1 MRSAF
6 CAANHL
12 LKFMSTNGAAA
23 FLMREVHDDHDG
35 ETMRNDINIY
45 ILIILII
52 ADHR

>member
-1 MRSAF
+1 M
-6 CAANHL
+6 

-45 ILIILII
+45 RYIYIY
-52 ADHR
+52 